1 LTPANAQAFEAH
13 FDWMD
18 GFVVQI
24 HGEKRWKVYDTLVM
38 QPRPDMRFK
47 PSTSDVAGLGEPLA
61 ELLLDAGDVLYIPA
75 GFVHQAENK
84 QDEKTMTP
92 SLHLTFGMEV
102 GTHYSW
108 EVLLHHIVD
117 AGLDLA
123 EECRNSD
130 ALSHERWGLRCLDGK
145 YFVDIQLRCADTEQ
159 TGGCSK
165 TTCSLP
171 LRHLLHQTIAYL
183 ASVPEAWELRR
194 IVPITDA
201 MRRLGCGSLG
211 FHHCILQSLTV
222 RRVCLPGL
230 LLHCCR
236 FGDDIFTGFLFFCW
250 TVHFCYFDRQTSRR

>member
-1 LTPANAQAFEAH
+1 MQVNLYLTPANAQAFEAH

-24 HGEKRWKVYDTLVM
+24 HGAKRWKVYDTLVM

-47 PSTSDVAGLGEPLA
+47 PSKSDVAALGEPLA
-61 ELLLDAGDVLYIPA
+61 ELLLEAGDVLYVPA
-75 GFVHQAENK
+75 GFVHQAVNTPDENV
-84 QDEKTMTP
+84 TTP

-117 AGLDLA
+117 AGLDLV
-123 EECRNSD
+123 EECRNAD
-130 ALSHERWGLRCLDGK
+130 ALAHESWGLRCVDGN
-145 YFVDIQLRCADTEQ
+145 YVVDMHPRCPDAEQADS
-159 TGGCSK
+159 CSK

-171 LRHLLHQTIAYL
+171 LGHLLHQTITYL
-183 ASVPEAWELRR
+183 ASLPEAWEVRR
-194 IVPITDA
+194 VVPITDA

-222 RRVCLPGL
+222 RRCCLPGL
-230 LLHCCR
+230 LFPLLQLC
-236 FGDDIFTGFLFFCW
+236 
-250 TVHFCYFDRQTSRR
+250 